1 MTAAEVVQSS
11 VVAEEPGPEELAP
24 VTEDHFIKEKESV
37 QEKLSPFVAGA
48 AAQSPEESPVI
59 IKAPEAVLFGDQVSE
74 DADGVVSQESVVQE
88 LSAAAPQEASEVDTV
103 PVEAAFA
110 EASLDEATEEVAPA
124 VAVESDSP
132 DLHYEKDQ
140 PQVAVIPLEASE
152 DKTPD
157 KNAEE
162 EAAQEESLF
171 IVPDGNTE
179 VGEMPLHLTPE
190 EEKSLVLVPA
200 EHETEEAGQEE
211 PAVVETPAG
220 LSAPEEPA
228 VIVPVEPTEQESDQE
243 ETAPIFFSET
253 KEEETLEEQVTSLV
267 VKENTEVDPPT
278 HKELLPRTLEEE
290 ESVALF
296 SIELEGQVEPAAE
309 ETAPK
314 ESVPENPAVIVLLDN
329 AEEEPELEEQFQEE
343 SFPIVSPEAPDE
355 EAPEECTEVEV
366 AGVPAFPEE
375 NAQQDLATNEEPL
388 PSTAE
393 EQESVVLIHV
403 EQSQEEPAVEET
415 APEKPAID
423 LVEPTSEEPA
433 PEDSILVILLEDGE
447 KDAPE
452 DDTEEEV
459 VQSDPLQ
466 EEAALLGDDTTP
478 QNDAGDS
485 DADILATSETE
496 TTEKVLEPGKEVA
509 EVHFGTLDPVTAPA
523 PAVTH
528 AEAETIPAPVE
539 GGNGTGMK
547 THSDGFKAIY

>member
-1 MTAAEVVQSS
+1 M
-11 VVAEEPGPEELAP
+11 
-24 VTEDHFIKEKESV
+24 
-37 QEKLSPFVAGA
+37 
-48 AAQSPEESPVI
+48 
-59 IKAPEAVLFGDQVSE
+59 
-74 DADGVVSQESVVQE
+74 
-88 LSAAAPQEASEVDTV
+88 
-103 PVEAAFA
+103 
-110 EASLDEATEEVAPA
+110 
-124 VAVESDSP
+124 AVESDSP
-132 DLHYEKDQ
+132 ELHYEKDQ
-140 PQVAVIPLEASE
+140 PQVVVIPLEASE
-152 DKTPD
+152 DKTPG

-171 IVPDGNTE
+171 IVPDGNIE
-179 VGEMPLHLTPE
+179 VGATPLHLTPE

-211 PAVVETPAG
+211 PAVVETTPG
-220 LSAPEEPA
+220 RSPPEEPA

-243 ETAPIFFSET
+243 EQEETAPILFSET
-253 KEEETLEEQVTSLV
+253 KEEETLEEQAVTSLV
-267 VKENTEVDPPT
+267 VKENTEVDPAT
-278 HKELLPRTLEEE
+278 HKEPLPRTLEEE

-314 ESVPENPAVIVLLDN
+314 ESAPENPAVIVLLDN

-343 SFPIVSPEAPDE
+343 SFPIVNPEAPDE
-355 EAPEECTEVEV
+355 EAPEECMEVEV

-375 NAQQDLATNEEPL
+375 NVQQDLATNEEPL

-393 EQESVVLIHV
+393 EEEFVVLIHA
-403 EQSQEEPAVEET
+403 EQSQEEPAAEET

-423 LVEPTSEEPA
+423 LVEPTSEELA

-447 KDAPE
+447 EDAPE

-466 EEAALLGDDTTP
+466 EEAALLGVDATP

-509 EVHFGTLDPVTAPA
+509 EVHFGTIDPVTAPA

-528 AEAETIPAPVE
+528 AEAEIIPAPVE

-547 THSDGFKAIY
+547 THSEGFKAFY